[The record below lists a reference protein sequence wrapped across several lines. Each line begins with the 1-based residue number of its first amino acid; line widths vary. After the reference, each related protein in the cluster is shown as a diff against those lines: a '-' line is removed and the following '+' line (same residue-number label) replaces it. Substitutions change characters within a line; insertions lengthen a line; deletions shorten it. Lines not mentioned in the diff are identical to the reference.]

1 MKILITGSK
10 GMLGNYLQKVLA
22 SEHEVLA
29 FDKEDLD
36 ITDRIKSFEVIKNL
50 QPDIIINAAA
60 YNAVDKIEESESDY
74 KIAQK
79 INTEAPKILAEIA
92 KELNIILV
100 QYSTDY
106 IFSGENKNGYDED
119 SVAEPISKYG
129 ETKLAGEENVRKNC
143 DKYFIIRTSR
153 IFGLPGS
160 GEGSKKSFVD
170 TMLWLVNEVG
180 KKKLDVVDEEVSAPT
195 YAFDLAVSTKEILES
210 KQNFGT
216 YHIINDGAC
225 TWYEFAS
232 EIFKLSNKKIIL
244 NKVMS
249 NAFPR
254 PAKRP
259 AFSVLNNN
267 KFKKLHSWQ
276 EALGDYLKNSK

>member
-22 SEHEVLA
+22 SNHEVIA
-29 FDKEDLD
+29 FDKDDLD
-36 ITDRIKSFEVIKNL
+36 IKDKTKSLEVIKKI
-50 QPDIIINAAA
+50 QPEVIINAAA
-60 YNAVDKIEESESDY
+60 YNAVDKIEESESDFEL
-74 KIAQK
+74 AQK
-79 INTEAPKILAEIA
+79 VNADAPGILAEIA
-92 KELNIILV
+92 EELNIVLV

-106 IFSGENKNGYDED
+106 IFAGNKKEGYDESD
-119 SVAEPISKYG
+119 EAKPISKYG

-143 DKYFIIRTSR
+143 DQYYIIRTSR

-170 TMLWLVNEVG
+170 TMLWLVNEGG
-180 KKKLDVVDEEVSAPT
+180 KEKLDVVDEEVSAPT
-195 YAFDLAVSTKEILES
+195 FTFDLANSTKEILES

-216 YHIINDGAC
+216 YHIINEGSC

-232 EIFKLSNKKIIL
+232 EIFKISNKQVIL
-244 NKVMS
+244 NKVNS
-249 NAFPR
+249 EAFPR

-267 KFKKLHSWQ
+267 KFKKLRSWQ
-276 EALGDYLKNSK
+276 EALRDYLI